1 MSDYNDRLDA
11 EIERADRRIRE
22 TGERVAEHLGRTGPV
37 TGRATSPDGAV
48 TVVVGAGGR
57 LLEVRIDNSALM
69 QKPEQ
74 LAAQLVNLAGR
85 ATKDAGGRLHQSMRR
100 VVSPE
105 VANSLAQ
112 LGIPPPADEEVDW
125 AAVIRRAR

>member
-1 MSDYNDRLDA
+1 MNEYSDRLDA

-22 TGERVAEHLGRTGPV
+22 TGERVSAHLGRTGPV

-48 TVVVGAGGR
+48 TVIVGPGGR
-57 LLEVRIDNSALM
+57 LVEVNIENSALT

-74 LAAQLVNLAGR
+74 LADLLVKLAGR
-85 ATKDAGGRLHQSMRR
+85 ATKDAGGRMHQSMRR

-105 VANSLAQ
+105 VAESLSQ
-112 LGIPPPADEEVDW
+112 LGIPPASDDEVDW
-125 AAVIRRAR
+125 ADVIRRVR